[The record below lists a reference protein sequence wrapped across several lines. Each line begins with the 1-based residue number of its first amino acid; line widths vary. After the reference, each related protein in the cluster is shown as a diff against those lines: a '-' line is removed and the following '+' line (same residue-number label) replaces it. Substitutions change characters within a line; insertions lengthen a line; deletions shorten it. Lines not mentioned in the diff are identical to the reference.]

1 MFQTCP
7 SRATKG
13 GGLKKMHSSTIYK
26 GYAVYKIDG
35 KRYMSTTELYVVSI
49 CRKCL
54 LRIPFIPIQ
63 RYATYFFID
72 FFFPSMNTVLFF
84 LHTCC
89 VFFFFWY
96 IFYRSHLTGHMCV
109 FVKHLFNF
117 MHFSFPGHSEKQ

>member
-1 MFQTCP
+1 
-7 SRATKG
+7 
-13 GGLKKMHSSTIYK
+13 MHSSTIYK

-72 FFFPSMNTVLFF
+72 FFF
-84 LHTCC
+84 
-89 VFFFFWY
+89 
-96 IFYRSHLTGHMCV
+96 
-109 FVKHLFNF
+109 
-117 MHFSFPGHSEKQ
+117 